1 MGQVLD
7 NILQFADE
15 IRAEGVEGDK
25 LMQLSDTSAK
35 RLRDSG
41 VIRMLQPKEY
51 GGFESHPR
59 EFAETAMGIG
69 AIDGAAGWVSGI
81 VGVHP
86 WELAFFDRKAQD
98 EVWGEDPDTWMA
110 SPYAPMGVAKPVDG
124 GYILNGRWSFSSGTD
139 HCGWVMI
146 GATVGDRDGK
156 PLMPPQHL
164 HVLLPRSDYDIDQES
179 WNVVG
184 LRGTGSKDLIVK
196 DAYIPTYRTLS
207 AKKVFDGSAPKE
219 FGRTQSLYNFPFS
232 CIFPLGITSSLI
244 GIAEGA
250 LACHINAQRDRVTV
264 SGTAIKE
271 DPYVLFAIG
280 DAAAEIAASRA
291 AILETVDRF
300 WDMTE
305 KGQEVSFELRAI
317 GRRTQAAA
325 AWRAVRA
332 VDEIFARSGGGAL
345 QLSTPMQRFWRDAH
359 AGLAHAIHVPGSIF
373 HASALTQM
381 GGEPQGAH
389 RSMI

>member
-1 MGQVLD
+1 MGKVLD
-7 NILQFADE
+7 RIEQYADE
-15 IRAEGVEGDK
+15 LRAEGTEGDR
-25 LMQLSDTSAK
+25 LMRLSDTSAK

-41 VIRMLQPKEY
+41 VIRMFQPKEF
-51 GGFESHPR
+51 GGQEAHPR
-59 EFAETAMGIG
+59 EFAETVMRIASL
-69 AIDGAAGWVSGI
+69 DGATGWVSGI

-86 WELAFFDRKAQD
+86 WELAFFDPQAQQD
-98 EVWGEDPDTWMA
+98 VWGEDPEMWMA
-110 SPYAPMGVAKPVDG
+110 SPYAPMGVARPVDG

-139 HCGWVMI
+139 HCGWIMI
-146 GATVGDRDGK
+146 GAALGGDDGK
-156 PLMPPQHL
+156 PLMPPQAM

-196 DAYIPTYRTLS
+196 DAFIPTHRTLS
-207 AKKVFDGSAPKE
+207 ADKVMDGRAPKE
-219 FGRTQSLYNFPFS
+219 AGRTETLYNFPFS

-244 GIAEGA
+244 GCAEGA
-250 LACHINAQRDRVTV
+250 LAANIAAQRERVTV
-264 SGTAIKE
+264 YGTPIKD

-280 DAAAEIAASRA
+280 EAAAEIAASRA

-305 KGQEVSFELRAI
+305 KGQEVTFEQRAV
-317 GRRTQAAA
+317 GRRTQTAA

-345 QLSTPMQRFWRDAH
+345 QLSTPLQRFWRDAH
-359 AGLAHAIHVPGSIF
+359 AGLQHAIHVPGSIF
-373 HASALTQM
+373 HASALTQL
-381 GGEPQGAH
+381 GGEPQGVH